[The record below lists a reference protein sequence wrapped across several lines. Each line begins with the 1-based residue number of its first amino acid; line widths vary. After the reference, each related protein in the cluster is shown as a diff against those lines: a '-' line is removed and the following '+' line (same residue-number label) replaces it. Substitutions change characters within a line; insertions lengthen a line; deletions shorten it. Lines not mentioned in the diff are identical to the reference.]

1 MILIM
6 IMIIIYIIN
15 YCIIDYFTKE
25 EEKEKKESI
34 F

>member
-25 EEKEKKESI
+25 EKEKKESI